1 MQEAVPV
8 ASQVA
13 PSAHRRTPE
22 DPDAPGTMHWMVRAG
37 RTRDDGAGPKWD
49 VWTMG
54 TAEFAWKLVPDN
66 ANITKVNLG
75 DHVLAYSY
83 DVNAFTHIGVVIGLP
98 DDPKAPGA
106 TAETRL
112 IRLAD
117 PIRRASLVRSE
128 SWKTEQGN
136 PRAPF
141 SRATTFSQ
149 PIDISDRW
157 DTIGEALL
165 PYDSRRFEILVGDT
179 GFGPQRSP
187 DPDWSEPRPISA

>member
-1 MQEAVPV
+1 MQESVPV

-13 PSAHRRTPE
+13 ASAAGRTPRE
-22 DPDAPGTMHWMVRAG
+22 ADPPGIMHWMVRAG
-37 RTRDDGAGPKWD
+37 RTRDEGAGPKWD

-54 TAEFAWKLVPDN
+54 TTEFEWRLVPDN
-66 ANITKVNLG
+66 ANIAKVKLG
-75 DHVLAYSY
+75 DHILAYSY
-83 DVNAFTHIGVVIGLP
+83 DVSAFTHIGVVIGLP

-128 SWKTEQGN
+128 SWQTEQGN

-149 PIDISDRW
+149 PINISDRW
-157 DTIGEALL
+157 DTIGEVLL
-165 PYDSRRFEILVGDT
+165 PYDRRRFEILIGDT
-179 GFGPQRSP
+179 GFGSP
-187 DPDWSEPRPISA
+187 RTPGPDWFEPRPMSA